1 MTVVGFSGVF
11 NGIFL
16 MDGKDIS
23 GGMDITVRGS
33 PAFKDIGVV
42 QLGIAF
48 HGAGHIGSRQDGCSG
63 KICVIIIFLR
73 FGGVSFERNITI
85 LLDATRVKPYTLG
98 SIAGHSV
105 NGAVLID
112 LIHGGII
119 YDCEI
124 AVGTTYNYFNSKV
137 DLANAVISE
146 DWSIALQN
154 AEFDDISKVTIEEAF
169 MKIYT
174 SICDFYGIYGGVI
187 VKHRHQNSSIDL
199 VKEHHDDFVSD
210 ITKHFK
216 TIIREFGY
224 NEPESFLR
232 LLAETTLAAAIH
244 DIDEYEYEELITRV
258 LAVTKQKKRR

>member
-1 MTVVGFSGVF
+1 MPKIISDIRNRILASARKQLKENGFSG
-11 NGIFL
+11 L
-16 MDGKDIS
+16 S
-23 GGMDITVRGS
+23 LRGV
-33 PAFKDIGVV
+33 G
-42 QLGIAF
+42 
-48 HGAGHIGSRQDGCSG
+48 
-63 KICVIIIFLR
+63 
-73 FGGVSFERNITI
+73 N
-85 LLDATRVKPYTLG
+85 
-98 SIAGHSV
+98 
-105 NGAVLID
+105 
-112 LIHGGII
+112 
-119 YDCEI
+119 DCEI